1 MASSG
6 AHSQIDGMHR
16 KEFQVAMAKAVELRA
31 IHAALLQGSG
41 SSPGAMRLV
50 AVSSPLSRFSNKFSS
65 SADNYPVFNPTC
77 EDEPWPGYQFIR
89 QHRCLSENLSGF
101 RPEGEARGD
110 ELVLSDTNSVN
121 KFSSLKDDQLV
132 CSSNEY
138 FSKNIFCLNQ
148 NPIMPTSPGADV
160 LKSLSRRSTTVE
172 LKTVTFNTT
181 GNPLKISSEADAEQ
195 QNLKGVNDIAPSV
208 DTRTASLPPQ
218 SKSKGTTFS
227 WLFHKTKKKTKP
239 KMSPNTNES
248 EDLPHFLNDWGTF
261 SLETLKR
268 ELFVANE
275 QKDAALADV
284 AQMRSS
290 LGELQQKLVTLESYC
305 EELKKSLKQA
315 VQEQGKPV
323 LDTLKRTKP
332 IISNHSCNENSMPVS
347 HEVMVE
353 GFLQIVSEA
362 RLSVKHF
369 CRTLIDNIDKTDSS
383 LLEKL
388 SILVHPNPF
397 TLDKKYSKGVLYHLE
412 ALINQ
417 SLHQDFENCVFQKN
431 GTPKVLDPNQDRLEY
446 FSSFVSLRNLSWNEV
461 LRKGTKYYSDDF
473 SCFCD
478 KKRSSIVSILN
489 WSRPWPELL
498 LHSFFVA
505 AKCMW
510 LLHLLAFSFNPPL
523 LILRVDENRSFDPL
537 YMEDV
542 LRDKQ
547 QRVHSLARVK
557 IMMMPGFYVHD
568 KVLRCRVLC
577 RYG

>member
-1 MASSG
+1 MASSA
-6 AHSQIDGMHR
+6 AHSQIEGMQ
-16 KEFQVAMAKAVELRA
+16 KKDIQIAMAKSVELRA
-31 IHAALLQGSG
+31 IHSALLQGSG
-41 SSPGAMRLV
+41 SSPAAMRFL
-50 AVSSPLSRFSNKFSS
+50 AGASPLLSNKFSS
-65 SADNYPVFNPTC
+65 AADDYPVFTPTY
-77 EDEPWPGYQFIR
+77 EDEPLPGYQFIR
-89 QHRCLSENLSGF
+89 PDRSLSESWSGI
-101 RPEGEARGD
+101 RLEGEARCD

-121 KFSSLKDDQLV
+121 KFSSVKDEPLV
-132 CSSNEY
+132 CSTNEY
-138 FSKNIFCLNQ
+138 LSNKTFCLNQ
-148 NPIMPTSPGADV
+148 IPRMQSAPGADV
-160 LKSLSRRSTTVE
+160 LKSLSRRSSTGE

-181 GNPLKISSEADAEQ
+181 DDPATITREAGTEQ
-195 QNLKGVNDIAPSV
+195 KKLKGVNNVARSV
-208 DTRTASLPPQ
+208 GIRTTSLPPQ

-239 KMSPNTNES
+239 EMSPNTNES
-248 EDLPHFLNDWGTF
+248 EDMPQLLKDWGTF

-268 ELFVANE
+268 ELFEANK
-275 QKDAALADV
+275 QKDAALAQV
-284 AQMRSS
+284 AEMRFS
-290 LGELQQKLVTLESYC
+290 LGELQQKLITLESYC

-315 VQEQGKPV
+315 VLEQEKVV
-323 LDTLKRTKP
+323 LNSLKRTKP
-332 IISNHSCNENSMPVS
+332 ISSNHTCNENSMPVS
-347 HEVMVE
+347 HDVMVE
-353 GFLQIVSEA
+353 GFLQVVSEA

-369 CRTLIDNIDKTDSS
+369 CKTLIDNIDKTDSS
-383 LLEKL
+383 LLEKISL
-388 SILVHPNPF
+388 LVHPNPLN
-397 TLDKKYSKGVLYHLE
+397 LDQKHQKGVLYHLE

-431 GTPKVLDPNQDRLEY
+431 GTPKVLDPHQDRMEN
-446 FSSFVSLRNLSWNEV
+446 FSSFISLRNLSWNEV

-478 KKRSSIVSILN
+478 QKMSSIVSILN

-498 LHSFFVA
+498 LQTFFVA

-542 LRDKQ
+542 SRDKQ
-547 QRVHSLARVK
+547 QRAHSLAQVK
-557 IMMMPGFYVHD
+557 IMVMPGFYVHD